1 MLEKIIDLSRVK
13 SDFIFENELTAF
25 ESLIFKAVKI
35 DKNNKYHNVKKIPE
49 FFLL

>member
-1 MLEKIIDLSRVK
+1 MLEKIIDLSRVE
-13 SDFIFENELTAF
+13 SDFIFENELTVF

-35 DKNNKYHNVKKIPE
+35 DKSNKYHNVKKILE